1 MTIYETERFYEQD
14 NKKYEI
20 EKNKDFLNW
29 YKDIISKGY
38 HPFMK
43 TNELQQL
50 IDNIVNW
57 YELKYPE
64 KELEYFE
71 GISHTKFKYIK
82 SISNVMTLR
91 QLLFRLS
98 NKQNFLMECG
108 YRAKG
113 GKQYPYI
120 CIHISKKNINK
131 NDFNEIPYYIIE
143 ANCIN
148 GKVLN
153 AYELD
158 EYLNSKKNF
167 DLNKLLSRLNKYSD
181 KLDLTELKESIFDY
195 KCDNELR
202 NKVLQLAA
210 LKLLYSKNTIP
221 NRRYERAKRFINE
234 FNKNLSLT
242 LSIEEIDEIIQ
253 RDYNNEDSEDK
264 KTSNQKK
271 LIKNF

>member
-64 KELEYFE
+64 KELGYFE
-71 GISHTKFKYIK
+71 GISHTKFKDIK

-221 NRRYERAKRFINE
+221 NRGYERAKRFINE

>member
-1 MTIYETERFYEQD
+1 MTIAEAERFYEQD
-14 NKKYEI
+14 TKKYEI

-71 GISHTKFKYIK
+71 GISHTKFKDIK

-221 NRRYERAKRFINE
+221 NRGYERAKRFINE

>member
-1 MTIYETERFYEQD
+1 
-14 NKKYEI
+14 
-20 EKNKDFLNW
+20 
-29 YKDIISKGY
+29 
-38 HPFMK
+38 
-43 TNELQQL
+43 
-50 IDNIVNW
+50 
-57 YELKYPE
+57 
-64 KELEYFE
+64 
-71 GISHTKFKYIK
+71 
-82 SISNVMTLR
+82 
-91 QLLFRLS
+91 
-98 NKQNFLMECG
+98 MECG

-158 EYLNSKKNF
+158 VYLNSKKNF

-221 NRRYERAKRFINE
+221 NRGYERAKRFINE

>member
-71 GISHTKFKYIK
+71 GISHTKFKDIK

-253 RDYNNEDSEDK
+253 INNKSWCK
-264 KTSNQKK
+264 VCRA
-271 LIKNF
+271 LFA